1 MPSISKLKQKTQT
14 INPAYYA
21 GIFLIAS
28 STLLLE
34 FTLTRILSIVMWY
47 HFAFMV
53 ISIALLGYGISGT
66 FLALNNKLRDYDT
79 DKLLTWLSLIFG
91 VSALFTFILMNK
103 IPFDPFSLF
112 SEGVQFFYLPVYY
125 LLITL
130 PFFISG
136 LIISLLLTKFKGDIN
151 KLYSYDLIGAG
162 LACFAFVFIMPSFG
176 GNGTIVFVAIGG
188 FLSAIIFSFKNHKW
202 MSLINF
208 FLIGFCF
215 IFLTDR
221 DGMLP
226 INSSQNKIYGNY
238 IKQNPDKKL
247 LTEWNI
253 FSKVDVMKED
263 GPSEDGIDVYTAII
277 DDGNATTTIPNVKAL
292 PLPNKPADASNMAF
306 ATLDSINKVFIIG
319 SAGGGEILTSL
330 YHNAKDVTA
339 VEINDAIN
347 DILQNKLRYW
357 TGPLIN
363 GNKKVH
369 LITDDAR
376 NIMSSRRIVYDVII
390 SAHTISSSAVSSG
403 AMSLVENYILTQEA
417 VEEYLYHLNN
427 KGGILYITRP
437 ETQVPKL
444 ITTLRAAREKTSE
457 GSNDSEN
464 CFVIFRRPPSEFEG
478 ERSFM
483 GGVLYKKD
491 GFTEEDVIRVK
502 NEAASL
508 SLNIEYDPTSKQEGP
523 YKELIESNNLDEVIK
538 NYPTNI
544 QPATDNKPYFDDNLG
559 FGNLSMENMSEVFKQ
574 NDKAILALKDRP
586 VAQTTLIVILI
597 QSIVAAAFF
606 ILLPLKFIKDKS
618 DNKFNKSYLIY
629 FACLG
634 LGYIMIQVSMI
645 QKFTLFLGQ
654 PVYTLLTV
662 ISTMLIASGI
672 GSMFS
677 SKFFK
682 GSSNKLII
690 IFSIIAVLVIAIG
703 VLNPILF
710 SSSVRM
716 EIHWRIL
723 ITVAMIAPLGF
734 FMGMP
739 FPIGLSLIGDNQKKF
754 VALSWGVNGFFSVI
768 GTVITI
774 MLAMTTGFMFVF
786 ILSALIYAIAMIFII
801 RQNRFVLQTQN

>member
-1 MPSISKLKQKTQT
+1 MPSIAKLKQKNLS
-14 INPAYYA
+14 INPAYYV

-34 FTLTRILSIVMWY
+34 FTLTRILSVTLWY
-47 HFAFMV
+47 HFAFMI
-53 ISIALLGYGISGT
+53 ISVALLGYGISGT
-66 FLALNNKLRDYDT
+66 FLAINNKLRDYNI
-79 DKLLTWLSLIFG
+79 DKLLTWLSLVFG
-91 VSALFTFILMNK
+91 VSGLFMFILMNK

-112 SEGVQFFYLPVYY
+112 SEGAQFVYLPIYY
-125 LLITL
+125 LLITF

-136 LIISLLLTKFKGDIN
+136 LIISLLLTKFKTDIS

-162 LACFAFVFIMPSFG
+162 LACFVFVLVMPAFG
-176 GNGTIVFVAIGG
+176 GNGTIVFVAMGG
-188 FLSAIIFSFKNHKW
+188 FLAAIVFGIQNHKW
-202 MSLINF
+202 LSLINF
-208 FLIGFCF
+208 FLIGFCL
-215 IFLTDR
+215 IFLFDR
-221 DGMLP
+221 DNMLP
-226 INSSQNKIYGNY
+226 INSSQNKIYGNFL
-238 IKQNPDKKL
+238 KQNPDKKL

-277 DDGNATTTIPNVKAL
+277 DDGNATTTIPNVKTL

-306 ATLDSINKVFIIG
+306 APLDSINRVFIIG

-330 YHNAKDVTA
+330 YHDAKDVTA
-339 VEINDAIN
+339 VEINGAIN
-347 DILQNKLRYW
+347 DIIQNKLRYW

-363 GNKKVH
+363 GNKNVH

-376 NIMSSRRIVYDVII
+376 NILASKRIVYDVII

-427 KGGILYITRP
+427 DGGVLYITRP
-437 ETQVPKL
+437 ETQIPKL
-444 ITTLRAAREKTSE
+444 ITTLRKAREKTSQGIE
-457 GSNDSEN
+457 DSKN
-464 CFVIFRRPPSEFEG
+464 CFIIFRRPPSEFEG

-483 GGVLYKKD
+483 GGVLYKKN
-491 GFTEEDVIRVK
+491 GFTEDEIIKVK

-523 YKELIESNNLDEVIK
+523 YKELIESDNLDGVIA

-559 FGNLSMENMSEVFKQ
+559 FGSLSWDNMSEVFKQ

-597 QSIVAAAFF
+597 QSIIAAAFF
-606 ILLPLKFIKDKS
+606 ILLPLKFIKDKG
-618 DNKFNKSYLIY
+618 DKKFNKSYLMY

-645 QKFTLFLGQ
+645 QKFTQFLGQ

-662 ISTMLIASGI
+662 ISTMLIFSGI

-677 SKFFK
+677 TKFFK
-682 GSSNKLII
+682 GSNKKLII

-703 VLNPILF
+703 ILNPVLF

-786 ILSALIYAIAMIFII
+786 ILSALIYAIAMIFIL
-801 RQNRFVLQTQN
+801 RQNRFIAQTV